1 MKEVEFRFDASGWW
15 MIAAALALVLVTVF
29 APSCCSSSELQKQ
42 AQLSEER
49 VSAFVA
55 LMEDAQ
61 TDRPTE
67 QAFIKACGGMFT
79 AMRES
84 TGAEPLGGSNG
95 D

>member
-1 MKEVEFRFDASGWW
+1 MKVERYLWAGAVVLLSGL
-15 MIAAALALVLVTVF
+15 LALG
-29 APSCCSSSELQKQ
+29 PGCCSSELQKQ

-49 VSAFVA
+49 VSAFVV